1 MIEPLT
7 IIHGVPQGSIFR
19 PTLFSLY
26 SNDLPEVIKLRNI
39 ESYAYYTKI
48 YFSFATNDIDS
59 RLRQVAED
67 IQHVAEWCCTNLI
80 CCIDDMQHFLEFRF
94 FFCLSRDQM
103 FGQCAMVS
111 KAERS
116 TSLDMLSSWSK

>member
-94 FFCLSRDQM
+94 FFVYQGTRCLVSVQWCPRQNDQP
-103 FGQCAMVS
+103 
-111 KAERS
+111 
-116 TSLDMLSSWSK
+116 LDMLSSWSK